1 MYESETQE
9 KIHNRMLAR
18 VPAKFDKREGSII
31 YDSTAPASVEF
42 QNSYI
47 SLDGALDESFAD
59 TASRANLIRRCA
71 ERGIS
76 PKPASYLIAKGVF
89 EPANLEIP
97 IGNRFSLDD
106 YNYTVVKK
114 VEDGV
119 YQLQCETIGAEA
131 NGITGQLIP
140 IDYIQGL
147 TRAELVEVLI
157 LGEDEEETEN
167 LRARFLQSTKA
178 EQFGGNKIDYKTKIL
193 SLQGVGGVKIYSGA
207 QWNGGGT
214 VKAVIIDS
222 DKGVPTFE
230 LVNQVQTEID
240 PEINQGEGVGIAPIG
255 HFVTVVGAYNTVV
268 NIEANL
274 TYEDGLSWS
283 GLKPKIEEAVDT
295 YFDSLNAKWQDTDKI
310 TVILARLESYILQ
323 VDGIVDIQQ
332 TKLNGKEE
340 NLAVDKDSLISR
352 GTINGQ

>member
-9 KIHNRMLAR
+9 KILARMLAR

-31 YDSTAPASVEF
+31 WDSTSPASVEL
-42 QNSYI
+42 QNFYI
-47 SLDGALDESFAD
+47 ALDCVLSEVFAD
-59 TASRANLIRRCA
+59 TASREWLIKRA
-71 ERGIS
+71 GERGIT

-106 YNYTVVKK
+106 YNYTIIKK
-114 VEDGV
+114 VEDGI

-157 LGEDEEETEN
+157 LGENEEETEA
-167 LRARFLQSTKA
+167 LRARYFASLQA
-178 EQFGGNKIDYKTKIL
+178 EAFGGNKIDYKNKIM

-230 LVNQVQTEID
+230 LVDQVQTAID
-240 PEINQGEGVGIAPIG
+240 PEINQGEGVGVAPVG
-255 HFVTVVGAYNTVV
+255 HFVTVVGAYDTVV
-268 NIEANL
+268 NIETNL
-274 TYEDGLSWS
+274 TFEVGVSWNAV
-283 GLKPKIEEAVDT
+283 KTKVEAAVDE

-310 TVILARLESYILQ
+310 IVILARLESYILN
-323 VDGIVDIQQ
+323 VEGIKDIQG